1 MDLLKEEK
9 KIMSNTNNISRKI
22 IAIGGGENGR
32 IKSDGTRLPYELEIQ
47 DKEIIRLTGKKNP
60 NFLFIGHSQL
70 LENQEG
76 YFQVMKDAYEKRY
89 GCNCRDLKSDKLLD
103 KKYVHELIKWADII
117 YEAGGNTL
125 DMIKLWRETGFDKIL
140 KQAWENGKVMCGVS
154 AGANCWFKECSSD
167 SLKIKFGDDQ
177 PLIGMECLGFID
189 GLFVPHCDAPG
200 RRENVKELLK
210 TSSQIGLSMSNC
222 TALEIV
228 DDKYRLIISD
238 ASYHNIE
245 AYGLKSY
252 WENGKYLEE
261 KIDNSQEFKALIDLL
276 SKNI

>member
-1 MDLLKEEK
+1 MELLKEEK

-22 IAIGGGENGR
+22 VAIGGGENGR

-103 KKYVHELIKWADII
+103 KKYVQELIKWADII
-117 YEAGGNTL
+117 YEGGGNTL

-261 KIDNSQEFKALIDLL
+261 KIDNSQEFKPLKDLL